1 MITCPK
7 CSTILIDAPGIG
19 PYCPNQDC
27 DVIDNL
33 IPFWQMIGDKPY
45 KERYDFGWHTPTSKF
60 VVLECI
66 DVIMN
71 STDRHRK
78 EYFADLLKKHF
89 EVIR

>member
-60 VVLECI
+60 VVQECI

-89 EVIR
+89 GVEE